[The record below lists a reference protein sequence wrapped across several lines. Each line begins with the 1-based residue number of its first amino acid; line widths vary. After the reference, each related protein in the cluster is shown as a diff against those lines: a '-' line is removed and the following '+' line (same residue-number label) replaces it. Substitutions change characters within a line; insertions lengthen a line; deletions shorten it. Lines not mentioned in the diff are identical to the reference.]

1 MRYFPVLICCFTWVL
16 STANGDLTSTPRI
29 IIVGAGSFGIADTS
43 KLFENGFTNVEIL
56 EAENRIGGRIHSIK
70 LGNNDYL
77 VDIGAQWI
85 DGEKDNVT
93 FELAWPLRLIEKFNE
108 NNNFTIEYCGS
119 SRSPL
124 SKKILEDLINI

>member
-1 MRYFPVLICCFTWVL
+1 MRYFPVLICCSTWVL

-70 LGNNDYL
+70 LG
-77 VDIGAQWI
+77 
-85 DGEKDNVT
+85 K
-93 FELAWPLRLIEKFNE
+93 
-108 NNNFTIEYCGS
+108 
-119 SRSPL
+119 SPL
-124 SKKILEDLINI
+124 SKKILEDLINIEATLDNFQNIDLSNLKSGSLGEFIDAK